1 MRMATSSP
9 FDRLM
14 ARVIFGLE
22 KSENADKGTT

>member
-14 ARVIFGLE
+14 AHVIFEFE
-22 KSENADKGTT
+22 KSENADKGKT